1 MNSFLTFLLHSK
13 DGRRQRRGDGAA
25 YIATQELKHLMTHI
39 GDKLTEDEVM
49 TIITAAGK
57 GGDET
62 LTYDEFV
69 KITMKVQFL

>member
-1 MNSFLTFLLHSK
+1 
-13 DGRRQRRGDGAA
+13 
-25 YIATQELKHLMTHI
+25 MTHI